1 MKKAPDPVDRHVG
14 HRVRVRRLLVGVSQE
29 KLGDALGVTFQQIQK
44 YEKGTNRISA
54 SRLRQIADMLGVPV
68 SFFYEGAPRQDGTR
82 GDDAA
87 ENAAETAAHD
97 VFWTSQDLQ
106 LVRAFQRIGDN
117 QLRRRIISLVEAIG
131 TSAAPP
137 PASPD
142 AQV

>member
-68 SFFYEGAPRQDGTR
+68 SFFYEGAPRADGGR
-82 GDDAA
+82 EEGAA
-87 ENAAETAAHD
+87 EPASDMAAHD

-106 LVRAFQRIGDN
+106 LVRAFQRITDH
-117 QLRRRIISLVEAIG
+117 QVRRRIISLVEAIG
-131 TSAAPP
+131 AGTAPP
-137 PASPD
+137 EPME
-142 AQV
+142 

>member
-68 SFFYEGAPRQDGTR
+68 NFFYEGAPRQDGTR
-82 GDDAA
+82 GDEAAA
-87 ENAAETAAHD
+87 EPTSDVSATD

-106 LVRAFQRIGDN
+106 LVRAFQRITDG
-117 QLRRRIISLVEAIG
+117 QVRRRIISLVEAIG
-131 TSAAPP
+131 TG
-137 PASPD
+137 PD
-142 AQV
+142 PSDATE

>member
-54 SRLRQIADMLGVPV
+54 SRLRQIADMLSVPV

-82 GDDAA
+82 SDDAA
-87 ENAAETAAHD
+87 TEPTGETAAHD

-131 TSAAPP
+131 TTPP
-137 PASPD
+137 SPD
-142 AQV
+142 APA

>member
-68 SFFYEGAPRQDGTR
+68 SFFYEGAPRQDGTPSE
-82 GDDAA
+82 DAA
-87 ENAAETAAHD
+87 VKPTGEAAAHD
-97 VFWTSQDLQ
+97 LFWTSQDLQ

-117 QLRRRIISLVEAIG
+117 QLRRRFISLVEAIG
-131 TSAAPP
+131 ATPSSTDGP
-137 PASPD
+137 
-142 AQV
+142 V

>member
-54 SRLRQIADMLGVPV
+54 SRLRQIADMLNVPV
-68 SFFYEGAPRQDGTR
+68 SFFYEGAPRQDGGR
-82 GDDAA
+82 SEEVAA
-87 ENAAETAAHD
+87 EPASDTAAHD

-106 LVRAFQRIGDN
+106 LVRAFQRITDH

-131 TSAAPP
+131 TSGAPP
-137 PASPD
+137 DGAE
-142 AQV
+142 

>member
-82 GDDAA
+82 SDDLPVEPASD
-87 ENAAETAAHD
+87 TAALD

-106 LVRAFQRIGDN
+106 LVRAFQRINDN

-131 TSAAPP
+131 AANPVDG
-137 PASPD
+137 AG
-142 AQV
+142 

>member
-54 SRLRQIADMLGVPV
+54 SRLRQIADMLGVSV
-68 SFFYEGAPRQDGTR
+68 SFFYEGAPRQDGGR
-82 GDDAA
+82 SEEGA
-87 ENAAETAAHD
+87 EPASDLAAHD

-106 LVRAFQRIGDN
+106 LVRAFQRITDA

-131 TSAAPP
+131 PGTGTTPP
-137 PASPD
+137 DGTA
-142 AQV
+142 

>member
-44 YEKGTNRISA
+44 YEKGANRISA

-68 SFFYEGAPRQDGTR
+68 NFFYEGAPRQDGGR
-82 GDDAA
+82 D
-87 ENAAETAAHD
+87 ETPTEPASDTSAHD

-106 LVRAFQRIGDN
+106 LVRAFQRITDG
-117 QLRRRIISLVEAIG
+117 QVRRRIISLVEAIG
-131 TSAAPP
+131 PG
-137 PASPD
+137 PD
-142 AQV
+142 APSE

>member
-44 YEKGTNRISA
+44 YEKGANRISA

-82 GDDAA
+82 SDDAP
-87 ENAAETAAHD
+87 ENAVEAGPHD

-131 TSAAPP
+131 TSSA

-142 AQV
+142 APE

>member
-68 SFFYEGAPRQDGTR
+68 SFFYEGAPRQDGGR
-82 GDDAA
+82 SEEGA
-87 ENAAETAAHD
+87 EPTSDLAAHD

-106 LVRAFQRIGDN
+106 LVRAFQRIADA

-131 TSAAPP
+131 TGPATTPP
-137 PASPD
+137 DGTA
-142 AQV
+142 